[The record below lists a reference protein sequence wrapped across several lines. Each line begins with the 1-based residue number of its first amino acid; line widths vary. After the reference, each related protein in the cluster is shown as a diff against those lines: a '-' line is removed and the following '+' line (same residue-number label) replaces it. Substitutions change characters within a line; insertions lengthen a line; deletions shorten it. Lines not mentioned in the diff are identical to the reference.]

1 MSFEQWKF
9 LIGTAA
15 AICTTMAF
23 VPQILKIRRSGGR
36 DLSYPMLSLYLGGV
50 LLWLGYGLM
59 IRAQAI
65 ILANAAA
72 SLTRAKANGEIA
84 NANGSVSAAG
94 VAKPGATQAAWEPTE
109 NRGATLTVAQKVT
122 SLLTIG
128 FARASANT

>member
-72 SLTRAKANGEIA
+72 SLL
-84 NANGSVSAAG
+84 
-94 VAKPGATQAAWEPTE
+94 VATCIMLKWASERSPGATRQASPALEE
-109 NRGATLTVAQKVT
+109 NPEL
-122 SLLTIG
+122 
-128 FARASANT
+128 